1 MSFSSDKEAVPSYL
15 NTDGISSELELL
27 DAAVEASSSADPLQ
41 GRVLELGVHSADPT
55 ELPDVQGLEGSAAL
69 SGHSLPAV
77 QG

>member
-1 MSFSSDKEAVPSYL
+1 MSFSSAKEAVPSYL

-27 DAAVEASSSADPLQ
+27 DAAVEASSSADPPQ
-41 GRVLELGVHSADPT
+41 GRVLELGVNAADPT

-69 SGHSLPAV
+69 SGHSLSAV